1 MGTVVDAL
9 RTDEALGKLALE
21 GLVDLS
27 KTHPKF
33 WKDLASDLVFTVSE
47 IVKNTSFEDGTR
59 SQAAEI
65 IVSLSEQVPA
75 TLRKVDQMK
84 TAFAPALVQLVT
96 ECEEDDE
103 VWRDSNNDE
112 DETGN
117 NVYSA
122 GIGFIERLT
131 L

>member
-1 MGTVVDAL
+1 
-9 RTDEALGKLALE
+9 
-21 GLVDLS
+21 
-27 KTHPKF
+27 
-33 WKDLASDLVFTVSE
+33 
-47 IVKNTSFEDGTR
+47 
-59 SQAAEI
+59 
-65 IVSLSEQVPA
+65 
-75 TLRKVDQMK
+75 MK

-96 ECEEDDE
+96 ECEDDDE
-103 VWRDSNNDE
+103 VWASSNNDE